1 MSNKVEEY
9 PSLNPNIKQ
18 MPKKQQG
25 PTYAQLASDWK
36 THDEYIKHVNM
47 EEQSQPKFH
56 QRYEEDQSKFIPI
69 NVPKFEKC
77 DRFEDEEIVEKPEE
91 GEWIKV
97 ERVKKQK
104 RELTLIEKYGD
115 PDASTEEEET
125 VWGGE
130 EKPSHK
136 TCWEDKR

>member
-1 MSNKVEEY
+1 MSNKVEDF

-25 PTYAQLASDWK
+25 PTYAQLANDWK
-36 THDEYIKHVNM
+36 THDEYVKGMSV
-47 EEQSQPKFH
+47 EEQSQPKFNRK
-56 QRYEEDQSKFIPI
+56 QEEAKPIP
-69 NVPKFEKC
+69 VFEKC
-77 DRFEDEEIVEKPEE
+77 DRFEDEQIVEQSEE
-91 GEWIKV
+91 DGWIKV

-115 PDASTEEEET
+115 PDDPEEEET
-125 VWGGE
+125 VCGGE
-130 EKPSHK
+130 EKPSHQ

>member
-1 MSNKVEEY
+1 MSNKVEDF

-25 PTYAQLASDWK
+25 PTYAQLANDWK
-36 THDEYIKHVNM
+36 THDEYMKCISV
-47 EEQSQPKFH
+47 EEQSQPKFYKK
-56 QRYEEDQSKFIPI
+56 QEETKPIPT
-69 NVPKFEKC
+69 FERC
-77 DRFEDEEIVEKPEE
+77 DRFEDEETVVKPEE

-104 RELTLIEKYGD
+104 RELTLFEKYGD
-115 PDASTEEEET
+115 PDAPEEEET

-130 EKPSHK
+130 EKPSHQ

>member
-1 MSNKVEEY
+1 MSNKVEDF

-25 PTYAQLASDWK
+25 PTYAQLANDWK
-36 THDEYIKHVNM
+36 THDEYMKGISI
-47 EEQSQPKFH
+47 EEQSQPKFNRK
-56 QRYEEDQSKFIPI
+56 QEETKPIPI
-69 NVPKFEKC
+69 FEKC
-77 DRFEDEEIVEKPEE
+77 DRFEDEQIVENSEE
-91 GEWIKV
+91 SGWIKV

-115 PDASTEEEET
+115 PDAPEEEET

-130 EKPSHK
+130 EKPSHQ

>member
-1 MSNKVEEY
+1 MSNKVEDF

-25 PTYAQLASDWK
+25 PTYAQLANDWK
-36 THDEYIKHVNM
+36 THDEYMKGISI
-47 EEQSQPKFH
+47 EEQSQPKFTRK
-56 QRYEEDQSKFIPI
+56 QEETKPIPT
-69 NVPKFEKC
+69 FERC
-77 DRFEDEEIVEKPEE
+77 NRFEDEKINENSEE

-115 PDASTEEEET
+115 PDAPEEEET

-130 EKPSHK
+130 EKPSHQ